1 MLKIIRVTIHNL
13 VAQDLCI
20 PVVIYVLKVCDA
32 SLSDQCPTFR
42 DRVVTS
48 YSSVDYPMKTRSR

>member
-13 VAQDLCI
+13 VAQDLCT
-20 PVVIYVLKVCDA
+20 PVVVYVLLVCDA

-42 DRVVTS
+42 YRVVTS
-48 YSSVDYPMKTRSR
+48 SSSVEYPMKTPS